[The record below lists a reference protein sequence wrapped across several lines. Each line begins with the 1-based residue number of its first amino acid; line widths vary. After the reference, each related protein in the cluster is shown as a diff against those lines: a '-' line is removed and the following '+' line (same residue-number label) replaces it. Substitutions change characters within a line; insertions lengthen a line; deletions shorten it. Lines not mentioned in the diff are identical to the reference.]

1 MITNHKSSP
10 NPFKVKK
17 HAKETKAKKRTLP
30 RIWGVEGS
38 GRPSPPT
45 HHPVTSKR
53 NPAPV
58 PVPQRS
64 RSRGRRISLW
74 MMMIPRWMISPCWK
88 QVQPSLPTSPL
99 PVSCVQGLRLYNA
112 NMSICNTASRRVR
125 LIFYFFCCFFFFFI
139 VPCFCVMDVS
149 ALGEDVILRNVNIE
163 IVKKKSSDL
172 KRY

>member
-58 PVPQRS
+58 LVPQRS

-125 LIFYFFCCFFFFFI
+125 LIFYFFCCFFFFHCSLFL
-139 VPCFCVMDVS
+139 CYGRFCIGRGCDTQKC
-149 ALGEDVILRNVNIE
+149 EYWNC
-163 IVKKKSSDL
+163 
-172 KRY
+172 